1 MKRKSL
7 IVAALAGLSLAVP
20 AQAQRVWRDGQWVQ
34 RGASAPVQYPAR
46 SVPQTRINPPQGGGW
61 TRGGPQGGGQMR
73 GGPIAGG
80 RWGTKIGGR
89 WHAGMQ
95 APGGWSAYRR
105 PVRGWTLPSYWMGGS
120 YFLSDWTNWGLTSPP
135 HGYFWVRYY
144 DDAVLVDRGG
154 RVWDSVRGVDWDR
167 GAGGDAYAYA
177 DDGYAYAEARGGA
190 GGSGYGAGYAAPD
203 DADEDHYRPAPIPAQ
218 PYPGGYA
225 PPPRYGAPAAPTRGY
240 SGGYSGGYAQG
251 SGYASGGYY
260 VAPSVTTVVIQS
272 APVVTTT
279 IVEEVIEEEV
289 VRYARPK
296 RVYRAPAPVK
306 RVKRV
311 PRSGCY
317 CE

>member
-1 MKRKSL
+1 VLPVKRKSL

-177 DDGYAYAEARGGA
+177 DDGYAYAEARA
-190 GGSGYGAGYAAPD
+190 MP
-203 DADEDHYRPAPIPAQ
+203 RPMM
-218 PYPGGYA
+218 
-225 PPPRYGAPAAPTRGY
+225 PTRIITGRRR
-240 SGGYSGGYAQG
+240 SRPSHTRGGMRRRRAMARRRRPPG
-251 SGYASGGYY
+251 
-260 VAPSVTTVVIQS
+260 VIPGAIRAAMPRAAAMRAAAIMS
-272 APVVTTT
+272 
-279 IVEEVIEEEV
+279 
-289 VRYARPK
+289 RHRSRPW
-296 RVYRAPAPVK
+296 
-306 RVKRV
+306 
-311 PRSGCY
+311 
-317 CE
+317 